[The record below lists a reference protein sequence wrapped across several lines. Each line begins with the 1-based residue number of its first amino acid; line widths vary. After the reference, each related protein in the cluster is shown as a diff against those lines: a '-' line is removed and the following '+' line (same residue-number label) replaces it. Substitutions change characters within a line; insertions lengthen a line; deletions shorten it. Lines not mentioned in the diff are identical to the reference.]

1 MLDKIVS
8 TIEHKGRFDTT
19 FDVTFEQE
27 NGTQYTVQFMPES
40 KYRFEVL
47 KRKLAKQYNLPL
59 EALEE
64 LEATVEDL
72 QHYSYNEGLA
82 DGNPDHNF

>member
-27 NGTQYTVQFMPES
+27 NGTQYTVQFMPEP

-47 KRKLAKQYNLPL
+47 KRKLVNQYNLPL
-59 EALEE
+59 EALKE
-64 LEATVEDL
+64 LETTVEDL
-72 QHYSYNEGLA
+72 QQYSYNEGLT
-82 DGNPDHNF
+82 DDNTDF